1 MKFVLNSIVF
11 SALLLLPLSGQAA
24 DPMRGIVIGT
34 GGPNGVYFPTGVGL
48 CKAVTKTMKNKLPC
62 VAKNSKGSVDNIER
76 LRAGKINFGI
86 VQNDTLFYALK
97 GYGPFKGKG
106 KFPKLRTALSMFTE
120 TFTILA
126 RKDSGIRTLDDL
138 KGKRVNIGSLGSGQR
153 ASMELVMLMKGW
165 TKATFSKVFEF
176 TSSEISG
183 AICDNKVDAI
193 VYVIAHPNPSIKKAA
208 QACETVL
215 VQVYD
220 PTIKKMIEK
229 SPYLQAARIRG
240 GTYPGSPQTT
250 LTFGIKSTL
259 VTTMD
264 MDSKRVKSMIKAL
277 YYNFSDLLYSHPAL
291 HNLTRDAVMPTD
303 EVVPVHAGAAQYF
316 LE

>member
-1 MKFVLNSIVF
+1 MNFVLSTIVL
-11 SALLLLPLSGQAA
+11 SALFLLPLSGQAA
-24 DPMRGIVIGT
+24 DPIRGIVIGT

-48 CKAVTKTMKNKLPC
+48 CKAVTKTMKKKLPC
-62 VAKNSKGSVDNIER
+62 VAINSKGSVENIEL

-86 VQNDTLFYALK
+86 VQNDILFYALN

-106 KFPKLRTALSMFTE
+106 KFPKLRSALSMYTE

-138 KGKRVNIGSLGSGQR
+138 KGKRVNIGNSGSGQR

-165 TKATFSKVFEF
+165 TKDTFSKVFEF

-183 AICDNKVDAI
+183 AICDDKVDAI
-193 VYVIAHPNPSIKKAA
+193 VYVIAHPTPSIKKAA

-220 PTIKKMIEK
+220 PVIKKMIEK
-229 SPYLQAARIRG
+229 FPYLEATRIRG
-240 GTYPGSPQTT
+240 GTYPGSPATT
-250 LTFGIKSTL
+250 LTFGINSTL

-264 MDSKRVKSMIKAL
+264 MDSRRVMAMIKAL
-277 YYNFSDLLYSHPAL
+277 YYNFSDLLYSHQAL
-291 HNLTRDAVMPTD
+291 QNLTRDAVMPSD
-303 EVVPVHAGAAQYF
+303 EIVPIHAGAKQYF
-316 LE
+316 QE